1 MRPIPRF
8 PAVTRDLSLFVAAD
22 LPAARVG
29 DLIQDPLIE
38 GVRVLE
44 EYRDPEKV
52 PPGQKGLL
60 WSITY
65 RSPEKTL
72 TDAEVDTRHEALVAH
87 LVEKL
92 AATRR

>member
-1 MRPIPRF
+1 
-8 PAVTRDLSLFVAAD
+8 VTRDISLFVDAG
-22 LPAARVG
+22 LPSARVG
-29 DLIQDPLIE
+29 DLITGRRDPLIE
-38 GVRVLE
+38 RLEVLE
-44 EYRDPEKV
+44 EYRDPDRV

-65 RSPEKTL
+65 RSHEKTL
-72 TDAEVDTRHEALVAH
+72 TVEDVDTRHEVLVAD